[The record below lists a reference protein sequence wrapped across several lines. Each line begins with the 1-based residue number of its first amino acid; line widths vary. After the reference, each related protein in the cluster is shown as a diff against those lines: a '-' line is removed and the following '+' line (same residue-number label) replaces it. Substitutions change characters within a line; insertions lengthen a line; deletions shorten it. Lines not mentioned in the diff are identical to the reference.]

1 MSRGRSSTRTS
12 RLRSFRERAPTLD
25 ALAVEAVTRFVRLL
39 VRCGCSPKDIRQ
51 EVLKACRAV
60 PKSWAQ
66 QTKTTVPE
74 VESAAH
80 TLTLWFSDP
89 EYLDSRGNP
98 RPLPVRGTG
107 PSLESLSRRVDPRLD
122 VQEVLRHL
130 LRGSVLRRV
139 KTRYV
144 PRHRVLFL
152 RRGFGPLYHSRS
164 LRTLLAILSTLDHNA
179 QAGRSSAWFEQI
191 AVNPRIPVSQV
202 PGFDQ
207 RLGRRGNNFIVETDA
222 DLLSCERA
230 RNANEPTVCVGVGVY
245 RFEEQP
251 LARERPPRRAKGRPP

>member
-1 MSRGRSSTRTS
+1 MSRGRSSRRTS
-12 RLRSFRERAPTLD
+12 RPRWPRGRAPTLD
-25 ALAVEAVTRFVRLL
+25 ARAVEAVTRFVRLL
-39 VRCGCSPKDIRQ
+39 VRCGCAPKDIGK

-66 QTKTTVPE
+66 QTRTTVPE
-74 VESAAH
+74 VERAAH
-80 TLTLWFSDP
+80 TLTLWYSDP
-89 EYLDSRGNP
+89 EYLDSSGNP
-98 RPLPVRGTG
+98 RPLPLRGTG

-122 VQEVLRHL
+122 VREVLRHL

-144 PRHRVLFL
+144 PRDRVLFL
-152 RRGFGPLYHSRS
+152 HDFGPLYHSRS
-164 LRTLLAILSTLDHNA
+164 LRTLLAILSTLDHNG
-179 QAGRSSAWFEQI
+179 QSRSAAWFERF
-191 AVNPRIPVSQV
+191 AVNPCIPVSQV

-207 RLGRRGNNFIVETDA
+207 RLRRRGNRFIVETDA

-230 RNANEPTVCVGVGVY
+230 RKPSEPMVCVGVGAY

-251 LARERPPRRAKGRPP
+251 LARERPARRSRGRPP

>member
-25 ALAVEAVTRFVRLL
+25 ALAVEAVTRVVHLL
-39 VRCGCSPKDIRQ
+39 ARCGYAPKDIGK
-51 EVLKACRAV
+51 EALKACRAV
-60 PKSWAQ
+60 PESWTQ
-66 QTKTTVPE
+66 RTKTTVPE
-74 VESAAH
+74 VERAAH

-89 EYLDSRGNP
+89 EYLDSSGNP

-122 VQEVLRHL
+122 VLEVLRHL

-144 PRHRVLFL
+144 PRDRVLL
-152 RRGFGPLYHSRS
+152 LRGFGSLYHSRS
-164 LRTLLAILSTLDHNA
+164 LRTLLAVLSTLDHNG
-179 QAGRSSAWFEQI
+179 QSRSAAWFERF
-191 AVNPRIPVSQV
+191 AVNACIPVSQV

-207 RLGRRGNNFIVETDA
+207 RLRHRGNRFIVETDA

-230 RNANEPTVCVGVGVY
+230 RKANEPMVCVGVGAY

-251 LARERPPRRAKGRPP
+251 LARERPPRRSKGRPP

>member
-1 MSRGRSSTRTS
+1 MSRGRTSRRTS
-12 RLRSFRERAPTLD
+12 RPRWPRGRAPTLD
-25 ALAVEAVTRFVRLL
+25 ARAVEAVTRFVRLL
-39 VRCGCSPKDIRQ
+39 VRCGCAPKDVGK

-74 VESAAH
+74 LERAAH

-98 RPLPVRGTG
+98 RPLPIRGTG

-139 KTRYV
+139 KTRYM

-152 RRGFGPLYHSRS
+152 RDFGSLYHSRS

-179 QAGRSSAWFEQI
+179 QPRRSSAWFERF
-191 AVNPRIPVSQV
+191 AVNPRVPVSQV
-202 PGFDQ
+202 PSFDQ
-207 RLGRRGNNFIVETDA
+207 RLRRRGNSFIVETDA

-230 RNANEPTVCVGVGVY
+230 RNANEPTVCIGVGVY

-251 LARERPPRRAKGRPP
+251 LPRERPARRSRGRPQ